1 MGSDI
6 LTALAAAFPGFWFG
20 RDLMLRAVFVRK
32 GAHVRYIYENAACD
46 VWKLFD
52 DTELQVLDILYT
64 IAQYEY

>member
-1 MGSDI
+1 
-6 LTALAAAFPGFWFG
+6 
-20 RDLMLRAVFVRK
+20 MLRAVFVRK